1 MTDHLEQTTVG
12 MEVLGVLLHV
22 LGQAVD
28 AVGENSDLNFGGTGV
43 ALVGRVLG
51 NDLVLFFLENH
62 VISPHK
68 LFTPRSEYRDR

>member
-43 ALVGRVLG
+43 ALVGRVLSD
-51 NDLVLFFLENH
+51 DLVLFFLENH
-62 VISPHK
+62 VITPHK
-68 LFTPRSEYRDR
+68 LFTPRSKYRER

>member
-1 MTDHLEQTTVG
+1 MTAHLEQTTVG

-43 ALVGRVLG
+43 ALVGRVLS
-51 NDLVLFFLENH
+51 NNLVLFFLENH
-62 VISPHK
+62 VTSPHK
-68 LFTPRSEYRDR
+68 LFTPRSKYRDR